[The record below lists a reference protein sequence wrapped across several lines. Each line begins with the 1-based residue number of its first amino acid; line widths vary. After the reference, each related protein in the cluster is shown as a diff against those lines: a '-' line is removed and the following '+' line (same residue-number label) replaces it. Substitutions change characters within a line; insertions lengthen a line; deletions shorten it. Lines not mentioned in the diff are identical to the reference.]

1 MSYSTLPLQIIT
13 LGNLLREL
21 IERLQ
26 SANAE
31 MLLRFAL
38 KCIAVI
44 PAVLLV
50 IAVVLDV
57 AEFYD
62 IYNRKDWIEVIL
74 YTLASIASIIAIA
87 LL

>member
-1 MSYSTLPLQIIT
+1 MGYQTLPLWIIT
-13 LGNLLREL
+13 LGNLIREL

-31 MLLRFAL
+31 IIARFAL

-44 PAVLLV
+44 PAVLL
-50 IAVVLDV
+50 IIGVVLDV

-62 IYNRKDWIEVIL
+62 TYDKEDWITMIMV
-74 YTLASIASIIAIA
+74 TLASIASIIAIA
-87 LL
+87 LS